1 MILIDPN
8 PIEIL
13 RSKIETYLRENKYSY
28 EVRSDGDFWIRE
40 ELSVVIIHPFQFN
53 EKSLVK
59 IASPVSLDIDTIPP
73 KLANKLLK
81 KNADEIFGRY
91 VLISKEKVIWFE
103 HILLG
108 DNLNSEELI
117 TAIKIVSNTANSN
130 DKWISDMAGGKTV
143 IES

>member
-13 RSKIETYLRENKYSY
+13 RNKIETYLRENNYCY

-40 ELSVVIIHPFQFN
+40 ELSVVIIHPFQYN

-59 IASPVSLDIDTIPP
+59 IASPVSLDINTIPP
-73 KLANKLLK
+73 KLANILLK
-81 KNADEIFGRY
+81 KNADEVFGRY

-108 DNLNSEELI
+108 DNLNSGELI
-117 TAIKIVSNTANSN
+117 TAVDIISNTASEN
-130 DKWISDMAGGKTV
+130 DEWISDMTGGKTV
-143 IES
+143 IET